1 VWARLLSRNRRNLE
15 RVLRLDSQQHEQAGL
30 PSTLLYEEGGAG
42 EFENRVTV
50 AAAGEEEEEWQL
62 FDVSWN
68 DIAEAVW
75 NKQSDL
81 FAPTSPD
88 NPYLEREIGD
98 PADLAD
104 VTLQREVEGGAI
116 RDNSSGS
123 GDPSTTRTASTT
135 SASRASGDSSGRH
148 ESTDDDNSDESTQDE
163 KTKKRKAKKQG
174 GGGPGRGTTKKAPV
188 KRSRNR

>member
-1 VWARLLSRNRRNLE
+1 MWARLLSRNRRNLE
-15 RVLRLDSQQHEQAGL
+15 RVLRLDSQQHEQAE
-30 PSTLLYEEGGAG
+30 PSALLYEEGGPG
-42 EFENRVTV
+42 TFKNRVV

-62 FDVSWN
+62 FAVSWE

-81 FAPTSPD
+81 FAPTSLD

-98 PADLAD
+98 EADLAD
-104 VTLQREVEGGAI
+104 ITLQREVAGGAI
-116 RDNSSGS
+116 RDNSGG
-123 GDPSTTRTASTT
+123 GDLSTTRTASST

-163 KTKKRKAKKQG
+163 NTKKRKAKKG
-174 GGGPGRGTTKKAPV
+174 GQSRGGLKKQVLA
-188 KRSRNR
+188 KNRIRNR

>member
-1 VWARLLSRNRRNLE
+1 MWARLLSRNRRNLE

-116 RDNSSGS
+116 RDNSSG
-123 GDPSTTRTASTT
+123 DPSTTRTASTT

-174 GGGPGRGTTKKAPV
+174 GGGPGRGTTKKAPA